1 MKAKLQKK
9 IKDCLRKTKLNPFG
23 GGVLFLISLSLVSG
37 GLASFLITDK
47 NIQAELNGVVNVGSV
62 ESIITLDDYS
72 CFTICVDGFID
83 ENGVISNT
91 GYINYSL
98 KINTNAASNL
108 ITNNTIS
115 IRTTLSENSGYFI
128 NKSSPK
134 FDFILNNNNST
145 VLLSYLENEQNTL
158 VSNIFTAPISENN
171 IINLQYSL
179 IVTENSN
186 LTGIVNNFGGDFTA
200 KPNFS
205 LIVEGIVNE

>member
-1 MKAKLQKK
+1 MKKNFFEKLKNMFKK
-9 IKDCLRKTKLNPFG
+9 IKFNPLG
-23 GGVLFLISLSLVSG
+23 GGVLFLISLSLISG

-145 VLLSYLENEQNTL
+145 VSLSYLENEQNTL
-158 VSNIFTAPISENN
+158 LSDIFIAPISENN

>member
-1 MKAKLQKK
+1 M
-9 IKDCLRKTKLNPFG
+9 
-23 GGVLFLISLSLVSG
+23 LFLISLSLISG

-47 NIQAELNGVVNVGSV
+47 NIQAELNGVVNVASV
-62 ESIITLDDYS
+62 ESIISLENYS

-98 KINTNAASNL
+98 KINTSAASNL
-108 ITNNTIS
+108 IINNTIS

-134 FDFILNNNNST
+134 FDFILNSNNST
-145 VLLSYLENEQNTL
+145 VSLSYLQNEENTL
-158 VSNIFTAPISENN
+158 VSDIFIASISENN

-186 LTGIVNNFGGDFTA
+186 LSGIVNNFGGDFTV

-205 LIVEGIVNE
+205 LLVEGIVNE

>member
-1 MKAKLQKK
+1 MKTKLLAK
-9 IKDCLRKTKLNPFG
+9 IKDCLRKTRLNPFG

-83 ENGVISNT
+83 ENGIISNT

-98 KINTNAASNL
+98 KINTSAASNL
-108 ITNNTIS
+108 IANNTIS
-115 IRTTLSENSGYFI
+115 IRTILSETSGYFI

-134 FDFILNNNNST
+134 FDFSLNSSNST
-145 VLLSYLENEQNTL
+145 ASLSYLENDQNTL
-158 VSNIFTAPISENN
+158 ISNIFSAPISGDS

-179 IVTENSN
+179 TVTENSN
-186 LTGIVNNFGGDFTA
+186 LSGIVNNFGGDFTA

>member
-1 MKAKLQKK
+1 MKKNFLAKIKNLFKK
-9 IKDCLRKTKLNPFG
+9 IKFNPFG
-23 GGVLFLISLSLVSG
+23 GGVLFLISLSLISG

-47 NIQAELNGVVNVGSV
+47 NIQAELNGVVNVGGV
-62 ESIITLDDYS
+62 ESIISLENYS

-108 ITNNTIS
+108 IVNNTIS

-145 VLLSYLENEQNTL
+145 VSLSYLENEQNTL
-158 VSNIFTAPISENN
+158 VSDIFIAPISENN

-186 LTGIVNNFGGDFTA
+186 LTGIVNNFGGEFTV